1 MAGSKESRY
10 KSPFAEAITK
20 QESIGS
26 DEELP
31 SIWDKEYQ
39 DRITRTK
46 RQNILKEYANV
57 KKRDAVKSAV
67 QNALERRKSPSQ
79 PIPPTNNIQPLSKR
93 ELAFRVHNYSFR
105 TKRRERGI
113 HAKIKTP
120 RNVPVRKEGP
130 LWTTLSPDQKKSK
143 Q

>member
-1 MAGSKESRY
+1 MAERKESRY
-10 KSPFAEAITK
+10 KSPIAEAITK
-20 QESIGS
+20 QERTRS

-39 DRITRTK
+39 DRITRLK
-46 RQNILKEYANV
+46 RQNILKERAKV

-67 QNALERRKSPSQ
+67 QNALERRTSPSQ
-79 PIPPTNNIQPLSKR
+79 PIPPTNGTRPLSQR
-93 ELAFRVHNYSFR
+93 ELGFRVHNYSFR

-120 RNVPVRKEGP
+120 RNVPVRKEGIT
-130 LWTTLSPDQKKSK
+130 WTTLVPEQKDK
-143 Q
+143 